1 MFANREE
8 EMEKLQEIRVRQR
21 LLQRAAFV
29 ARRGVVSCETNKGR
43 EMGERCRC
51 KNMPEGDAPAEK
63 V

>member
-1 MFANREE
+1 
-8 EMEKLQEIRVRQR
+8 MEKLQEIRVRQR

-43 EMGERCRC
+43 EMEQKEERCRC